1 MNVTYTWVVTGFERL
16 KSHNTH
22 ENVITRVLGNLVAND
37 SDSGS
42 KAMFPFAVTLD
53 VDTLDSESFIDF
65 NSIDEE
71 TVLGWINTAWGP
83 ERVAAEKQALVEEIE
98 YQLNFETVAPPW
110 SSV

>member
-16 KSHNTH
+16 KSHSSL
-22 ENVITRVLGNLVAND
+22 ENVVTRVLGNLIAND

-42 KAMFPFAVTLD
+42 MAMFPFAVSLD
-53 VDTLDSESFIDF
+53 VDAVDSESFIDF

-71 TVLGWINTAWGP
+71 TVLEWINTTWGP

-98 YQLNFETVAPPW
+98 YRLNFETVAPPW